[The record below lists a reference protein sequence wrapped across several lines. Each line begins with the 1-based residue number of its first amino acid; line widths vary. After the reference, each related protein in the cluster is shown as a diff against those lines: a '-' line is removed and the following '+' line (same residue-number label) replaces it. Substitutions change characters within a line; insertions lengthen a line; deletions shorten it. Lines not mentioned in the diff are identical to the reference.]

1 MTDILKVGLIL
12 PGTEVQAWVA
22 KTIEHLGELNEIKL
36 TGIIF
41 LPTENKNGKIT
52 DLHLKIDKRIFHPS
66 PDAWKKT
73 NIQELIK
80 DIRVVEPESTIPFS
94 RFDILINLSN
104 SKYPDGFL
112 KFSKYGVW
120 TPFDGNA
127 RLFNQSTFGWRELAN
142 NLPVSTSAVEIV
154 REEQPTVLSH
164 EAALY
169 VDDQSITRN
178 QAFMLWKASANLADA
193 VKLLATIGETE
204 FFAKTK
210 PVTIKAGLNTKL
222 SAFQSIFLLIKQ
234 ITYSFVKKIRR
245 RFVFDQWSVL
255 LKPGQHITP
264 LTWDGF
270 KHIIPPKD
278 RIWADPFLME
288 REGQTYLFIE
298 EMLFKTHRGTINYLK
313 LDKEGNIL
321 ENQVVLSR
329 PYHLSYPFTFE
340 HRGELYMIPE
350 TGGNQAIELYR
361 CTRFPDQWEFQKT
374 IMGDIRAVD
383 TTLVEHAGRWWLFV
397 TIAAENNTTWDTLHL
412 FYADDPLTDTWTP
425 HPLNPVSLDVR
436 NARMAGRIFRHDGGL
451 VRPSQDSSHR
461 YGYALNFN
469 RITTLTPTE
478 YAETRID
485 RLEPPAGT
493 NIIAVHTFNYS
504 QNWTALDMTVQR
516 RK

>member
-22 KTIEHLGELNEIKL
+22 KTIEHLAMLNEIKL

-41 LPTENKNGKIT
+41 LPAETISEKIT
-52 DLHLKIDKRIFHPS
+52 ELHLKIDKRIFHPS
-66 PDAWKKT
+66 PDAWKRT
-73 NIQELIK
+73 DIHELIK
-80 DIRVVEPESTIPFS
+80 DIRIVEPESTVPFS

-120 TPFDGNA
+120 TPHDGA
-127 RLFNQSTFGWRELAN
+127 TRLTNQSVFGWREIVQR
-142 NLPVSTSAVEIV
+142 LPISISAIEIV
-154 REEQPTVLSH
+154 RENQPTVLSH

-169 VDDQSITRN
+169 ADDRSITRN
-178 QAFMLWKASANLADA
+178 QTFMLWKASANIPDA
-193 VKLLATIGETE
+193 VKLFATLGEIE
-204 FFAKTK
+204 FFSRTK
-210 PVTIKAGLNTKL
+210 PVTIKVGENAQLPAL
-222 SAFQSIFLLIKQ
+222 QSIFLLINQ
-234 ITYSFVKKIRR
+234 ISYSIVKKIRR
-245 RFVFDQWSVL
+245 RFVFDQWSIL
-255 LKPGQHITP
+255 LKSGLHTTP

-298 EMLFKTHRGTINYLK
+298 EVLFDTQRGTINCLK
-313 LDKEGNIL
+313 LDTDGNIL
-321 ENQVVLSR
+321 DNQVVLSR

-350 TGGNQAIELYR
+350 TGSNKAIELYH

-374 IMGDIRAVD
+374 IMKNVRAVD
-383 TTLVEHAGRWWLFV
+383 TTLVEHAGRWWMFV
-397 TIAAENNTTWDTLHL
+397 TIAAENNTTWDTLQL

-451 VRPSQDSSHR
+451 IRPSQDSSHR

-478 YAETRID
+478 YSETRID
-485 RLEPPAGT
+485 RLEPPSGT

-504 QNWTALDMTVQR
+504 PNWTALDMTVER